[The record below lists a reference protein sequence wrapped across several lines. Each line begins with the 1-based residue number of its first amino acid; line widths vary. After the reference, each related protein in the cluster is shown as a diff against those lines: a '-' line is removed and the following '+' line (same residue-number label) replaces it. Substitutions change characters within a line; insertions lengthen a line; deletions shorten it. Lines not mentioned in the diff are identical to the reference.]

1 MVPFCIYLLDFL
13 GMKMVSELLR
23 MSGAFFMRRTFGGNK
38 LYWAVFSEYVKTM
51 LRVNA
56 DDSQVLVS
64 CASFSRELAGG
75 AQDARPAAGTR
86 MASAVHLPRSRLAC
100 ASPLRP
106 APCACAVLVPKT
118 GAEGG
123 QGGVVGS
130 FGEGIKRSFSHSES
144 RQWVLCFV
152 LFLFVFSLKNGYAPV
167 EFFLEGTRSRTAK
180 TLTPKFGRSFRD

>member
-56 DDSQVLVS
+56 VNSQVLQAIFPFHWS
-64 CASFSRELAGG
+64 LPEELKIFPPESSG
-75 AQDARPAAGTR
+75 APPAAER
-86 MASAVHLPRSRLAC
+86 AWPPQSVCPAAVLPA
-100 ASPLRP
+100 LR
-106 APCACAVLVPKT
+106 PCACAVLFPKARCGGR
-118 GAEGG
+118 GAWGKKEKEA
-123 QGGVVGS
+123 
-130 FGEGIKRSFSHSES
+130 FLTES

-152 LFLFVFSLKNGYAPV
+152 LFVFVFSLKNGYAPV
-167 EFFLEGTRSRTAK
+167 EFFLEGTRSRSAK
-180 TLTPKFGRSFRD
+180 TLTPKLGRSCRD